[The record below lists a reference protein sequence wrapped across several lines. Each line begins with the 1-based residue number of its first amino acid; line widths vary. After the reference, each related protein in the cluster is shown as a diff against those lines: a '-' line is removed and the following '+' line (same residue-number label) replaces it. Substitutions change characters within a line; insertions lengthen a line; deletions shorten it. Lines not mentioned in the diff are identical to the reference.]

1 MYNNYCK
8 IIDKTKEQATKPAL
22 LFYQRFSRIIS
33 FLSPKRACCFCCDVF
48 NARSKFKIS
57 FWWKFWLCLL

>member
-22 LFYQRFSRIIS
+22 LFYQRFSRII
-33 FLSPKRACCFCCDVF
+33 
-48 NARSKFKIS
+48 
-57 FWWKFWLCLL
+57 